1 MDARVLLNLF
11 HIFII
16 APLFLWAGMIRSN
29 APDYLYIVLL
39 ILGVILFFYQSY
51 KAYLRFVQKSNYIWV
66 NLLHI
71 ILIAPLLIYVGIYKK
86 ETPRPAYELLLLAG
100 FGALGY
106 HLYEFAMFHDFL

>member
-11 HIFII
+11 HIILV

-29 APDYLYIVLL
+29 APEYLYLVLL
-39 ILGVILFFYQSY
+39 VLGIILFFYQGY
-51 KAYLRFVQKSNYIWV
+51 KAYIRFVQKSNYIWV

-71 ILIAPLLIYVGIYKK
+71 ILIAPLLIYIGLNKK

-100 FGALGY
+100 FSVLGY
-106 HLYEFAMFHDFL
+106 HLYELAMFYDFL